1 MFRSKATTAMNH
13 VEFRL
18 IPMTNLDLHIGGH
31 VAMLLFYFN
40 VVANLVYCVYD
51 YWEGEQICQLT
62 PS

>member
-1 MFRSKATTAMNH
+1 MNH

-18 IPMTNLDLHIGGH
+18 IPMTNLDFDIGGH